1 MENPVSVVDTLM
13 AQRNG
18 VSQQSQ
24 QVPSNPLLR
33 GVDTGDFASLTK
45 ALFGAGV
52 AQQTPEPPK
61 NTELD
66 WLLKDTPKPAT
77 SGAAGSATQTQ
88 TQTQTP
94 TSTAQPQTN
103 FLSSEQ
109 QRMFKADF
117 SLFDDKIT
125 TDSVLGAVA
134 DAYKPGGG
142 LQAVTVPAEMLT
154 AFASGD
160 FSGLAGLLHMAQVS
174 AHQNAMSGV
183 LNMLNA
189 LLPQRMGELFN
200 KYSSHADEVSARTS
214 ISEQHTDPL
223 LQLTL
228 DAALS
233 RYKAKY
239 PNATTSQLKAVSD
252 NIASALKERLAPK
265 ANDAQA
271 TPQPQPWDEF
281 FTR

>member
-24 QVPSNPLLR
+24 PIPSNPLLR
-33 GVDTGDFASLTK
+33 GVDTGDFVSLTK
-45 ALFGAGV
+45 ALFGAGA

-66 WLLKDTPKPAT
+66 WLLKDTPKPASSGT
-77 SGAAGSATQTQ
+77 SGSATQTQ
-88 TQTQTP
+88 APTQPVQP
-94 TSTAQPQTN
+94 VQPQTN
-103 FLSSEQ
+103 FLSSDL
-109 QRMFKADF
+109 QRVFKADF

-142 LQAVTVPAEMLT
+142 LQAVSVPAETLT
-154 AFASGD
+154 AFAAGD
-160 FSGLAGLLHMAQVS
+160 FSGLAGLLHTAQVS
-174 AHQNAMSGV
+174 AHQNAMAGV
-183 LNMLNA
+183 LNLLNA

-200 KYSSHADEVSARTS
+200 KYSVHADEVSARAS

-233 RYKAKY
+233 KYKAKY
-239 PNATTSQLKAVSD
+239 PNATASQLKAVSD